1 MLLGGIAVLSAVLA
15 VILTIGGSVWL
26 LPVWF
31 AACYAGLFLLAFL
44 FFVAVCYCVPRDRK
58 QESDST
64 FYRFVTRLYVEALI
78 QLMGVRVTATG
89 LEKTPKDGRFLLVC
103 NHQFAAD
110 PGILLH
116 YFRRSQLAFI
126 SKKENHDL
134 FCVGPLMSHIL
145 CQELDRENDRQA
157 LQVILKCIRIL
168 KEDKASV
175 AVFPEG
181 GTNHDDKL
189 HPFRPGV
196 FKIAQKANV
205 PIVVCTLN
213 NTRPIVHNGL
223 RLKKTPVSLHLVEVI
238 PPEALAGQTTQ
249 QIADRVYDIMLAD
262 LGEEFRAPGI

>member
-1 MLLGGIAVLSAVLA
+1 MLLYGIGVLSLILA
-15 VILTIGGSVWL
+15 VVLTLGHSWWL

-31 AACYAGLFLLAFL
+31 AGCYGALLLLAFGFL
-44 FFVAVCYCVPRDRK
+44 VVVSYCVPRDEK
-58 QESDST
+58 QEKDSP
-64 FYRFVTRLYVEALI
+64 FYRCVIRFYVEALM
-78 QLMGVRVTATG
+78 QLLSVRVRPTG

-134 FCVGPLMSHIL
+134 FCVGALMSHIL

-189 HPFRPGV
+189 YPFRAGV
-196 FKIAQKANV
+196 FKIAQKAEV

-213 NTRPIVHNGL
+213 NTRPIIRNGI
-223 RLKKTPVSLHLVEVI
+223 RLKKTLVDLHLVEVI
-238 PPEALAGQTTQ
+238 PAEELKGQSTQ
-249 QIADRVYDIMLAD
+249 QIADRVYDLMLRD
-262 LGEEFRAPGI
+262 LGEEYRAQV

>member
-1 MLLGGIAVLSAVLA
+1 MLLNGIAVISAVLA
-15 VILTIGGSVWL
+15 VLLTVGKAIWL

-31 AACYAGLFLLAFL
+31 IACYAGLFLLAFL
-44 FFVAVCYCVPRDRK
+44 FLVVVSYCVPLDRE
-58 QESDST
+58 QESDSP
-64 FYRFVTRLYVEALI
+64 FYRSVIGLYVEALI
-78 QLMGVRVTATG
+78 GLMGVRIKTSG
-89 LEKTPKDGRFLLVC
+89 LEKTPKEGRFLLVC

-116 YFRRSQLAFI
+116 CFRNSQLAFI
-126 SKKENHDL
+126 SKKENHSL

-157 LQVILKCIRIL
+157 LQVILKCIRII

-189 HPFRPGV
+189 HPFRAGV

-205 PIVVCTLN
+205 PIVVCTVN
-213 NTRPIVHNGL
+213 NTRPIIHNGL
-223 RLKKTPVSLHLVEVI
+223 RLKKTDVDLHLVDVI
-238 PPEALAGQTTQ
+238 PTEELKGKTTA

-262 LGEEFRAPGI
+262 LGEEYRAPGI